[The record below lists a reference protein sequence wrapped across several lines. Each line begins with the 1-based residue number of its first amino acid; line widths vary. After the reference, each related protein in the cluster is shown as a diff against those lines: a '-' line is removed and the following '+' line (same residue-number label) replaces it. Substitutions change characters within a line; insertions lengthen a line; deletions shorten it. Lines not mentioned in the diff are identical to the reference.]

1 MSSPPAFRSLT
12 ADRAARDASIATAVA
27 AARQQLRHTGLAADV
42 ADLDARLI
50 AQHVLGWTTE
60 RFLTDIHSIAPEGFK
75 AAYDRLIGRR
85 GAREPLAYI
94 VGHREFWGLDIR
106 VTPAVLVPRPETE
119 LLVEAA
125 LEWLS
130 DRMAPAIIVD
140 ACTGSGCVAIALA
153 FERPAAR
160 IVATDLSA
168 PALTVAHANAVRHG
182 VAARVRLVRADLLNG
197 IAGPF
202 DAILANP
209 PYVPYCDS
217 PALQS
222 EVADHEPSLAI
233 FGGDDGMAVITR
245 LVPQAPA
252 SIRRGG
258 RLLFEF
264 GLGQD
269 DAVAELI
276 EGTPGL
282 TLVDQRR
289 DLQGIPRIAVVQR
302 D

>member
-1 MSSPPAFRSLT
+1 VSSPPAFRSLT
-12 ADRAARDASIATAVA
+12 ADRAARDASIATQVA
-27 AARQQLRHTGLAADV
+27 AARQQLRNTGLAADV

-60 RFLTDIHSIAPEGFK
+60 RFLTDMHSIAPEGFK

-130 DRMAPAIIVD
+130 DLAAPATLAD
-140 ACTGSGCVAIALA
+140 ACTGSGCIAIALA
-153 FERPAAR
+153 CERPAAR
-160 IVATDLSA
+160 IVATDFSA
-168 PALTVAHANAVRHG
+168 AALTVARGNAVRHG
-182 VAARVRLVRADLLNG
+182 VANRVRLVRTDLLGG

-202 DAILANP
+202 DAIVANP
-209 PYVPYCDS
+209 PYVPYCDR

-233 FGGDDGMAVITR
+233 FGGDDGMAVIHR

-252 SIRRGG
+252 RIRRGG
-258 RLLFEF
+258 RLIFEF

-276 EGTPGL
+276 EGTAGL
-282 TLVDQRR
+282 TLVDRR
-289 DLQGIPRIAVVQR
+289 CDLQGIPRVAIAQR

>member
-12 ADRAARDASIATAVA
+12 ADRAARDASIATQVA
-27 AARQQLRHTGLAADV
+27 AARQQLRNTGLAADV

-60 RFLTDIHSIAPEGFK
+60 RFLTDIHSIATEGFK

-130 DRMAPAIIVD
+130 DLAAPATLAD
-140 ACTGSGCVAIALA
+140 ACTGSGCIAIALA
-153 FERPAAR
+153 CERPAAR
-160 IVATDLSA
+160 IVATDFSA
-168 PALTVAHANAVRHG
+168 AALTVAHGNAVRHG
-182 VAARVRLVRADLLNG
+182 VANRVRLVRTDLLGG

-202 DAILANP
+202 DAIVANP
-209 PYVPYCDS
+209 PYVPYCDR

-233 FGGDDGMAVITR
+233 FGGDDGMAVIRR

-252 SIRRGG
+252 LIRRGG